1 MSLSEHHWSVTEM
14 QIDQATVK
22 NIAHLSRL
30 ELSETEEKE
39 MVGSLSKIL
48 NWMEQLNELDT
59 TGVEP
64 LSHMS
69 EEVNVMREDI
79 ANNTLSR
86 EEGLLNAPSKVGKY
100 FGVPKVIE

>member
-1 MSLSEHHWSVTEM
+1 M

-69 EEVNVMREDI
+69 EEVNVMREDVAI
-79 ANNTLSR
+79 NTLSR
-86 EEGLLNAPSKVGKY
+86 EEGILNAPSKVGKY